1 MFKKWIN
8 SKTLSSRSKDFQW
21 KYDDCNG
28 LEIRRMFKGNT
39 ERRTIFTTKDID
51 KIINFVF
58 KNGKVSLANNVGKL
72 KNGIEKKGLGK
83 FIYEELGRDVS
94 DAQATSQLAA
104 IFVLVK
110 IFEYNGKLKN
120 MEFWLNNI
128 NWRDKLNQYMN
139 QQNND
144 VTFKAKLNHITY
156 SVENL
161 EKSILFY
168 EKALNAKLVAKGE
181 RLAYFDLNG
190 IWLALNVENELNR
203 KEISKSYTH
212 IAFEVD
218 EDELKERFEI
228 LLEFGA
234 EIEHGRNRNK
244 REGESLYVKDPDGH
258 LLEFHTSNLDERLSY
273 YREEREDIEVYI

>member
-128 NWRDKLNQYMN
+128 NWRDKLNQYMEYN
-139 QQNND
+139 ATTLFALVKN
-144 VTFKAKLNHITY
+144 VGVITF
-156 SVENL
+156 
-161 EKSILFY
+161 
-168 EKALNAKLVAKGE
+168 
-181 RLAYFDLNG
+181 
-190 IWLALNVENELNR
+190 NVEDGIQ
-203 KEISKSYTH
+203 KTY
-212 IAFEVD
+212 AF
-218 EDELKERFEI
+218 
-228 LLEFGA
+228 
-234 EIEHGRNRNK
+234 K
-244 REGESLYVKDPDGH
+244 RETVQKNYDVEL
-258 LLEFHTSNLDERLSY
+258 SNYITDEQIWI
-273 YREEREDIEVYI
+273 DEVYLNIIK